1 MKKRKL
7 EPSCGVVPLTPALGR
22 QRQEDWELKITL
34 DDILSLSLA
43 RATSD
48 PVSKNNDSKTECF
61 WGDYE
66 NWLLFQRTWVQRI

>member
-1 MKKRKL
+1 
-7 EPSCGVVPLTPALGR
+7 
-22 QRQEDWELKITL
+22 LKITL